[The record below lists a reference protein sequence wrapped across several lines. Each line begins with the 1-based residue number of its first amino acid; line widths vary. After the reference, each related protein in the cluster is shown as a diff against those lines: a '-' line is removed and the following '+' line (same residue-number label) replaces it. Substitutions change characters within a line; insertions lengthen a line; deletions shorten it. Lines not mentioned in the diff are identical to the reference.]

1 MQRQPEPDYD
11 TKARLHLGVDGQ
23 IMSWDDEK
31 GFGFVAVETPRLT
44 IFFHASVLQTRDL
57 LPQKGEQV
65 RIKAKYAEG
74 KWTATEVTSPHRRQI
89 HDKAAKQADRLL
101 QPMRDKLMFALP
113 LAALWL
119 LLLLLKLPKLFAVS
133 AALSLLSVALYAWDK
148 YCAMRK
154 RSRIPEAK
162 LNLFTLLGGWPGALL
177 ARYAFRHKTVKQPF
191 VLVFWISVLLNVAAV
206 LYILF
211 RQPESLALLWR

>member
-1 MQRQPEPDYD
+1 M
-11 TKARLHLGVDGQ
+11 
-23 IMSWDDEK
+23 
-31 GFGFVAVETPRLT
+31 
-44 IFFHASVLQTRDL
+44 
-57 LPQKGEQV
+57 
-65 RIKAKYAEG
+65 
-74 KWTATEVTSPHRRQI
+74 
-89 HDKAAKQADRLL
+89 
-101 QPMRDKLMFALP
+101 
-113 LAALWL
+113 
-119 LLLLLKLPKLFAVS
+119 
-133 AALSLLSVALYAWDK
+133 SLLSVALYAWDK
-148 YCAMRK
+148 HCAMRK

>member
-23 IMSWDDEK
+23 IVSWDDEK
-31 GFGFVAVETPRLT
+31 GFGFVAVETPRLA

-89 HDKAAKQADRLL
+89 HDKAAKQAGRLL
-101 QPMRDKLMFALP
+101 QPMRDKLICIAVDRFM
-113 LAALWL
+113 AAA
-119 LLLLLKLPKLFAVS
+119 FAVE
-133 AALSLLSVALYAWDK
+133 AAQTVCGFGGFVAVE
-148 YCAMRK
+148 CGFVCMGQ
-154 RSRIPEAK
+154 
-162 LNLFTLLGGWPGALL
+162 TLCDA
-177 ARYAFRHKTVKQPF
+177 
-191 VLVFWISVLLNVAAV
+191 
-206 LYILF
+206 
-211 RQPESLALLWR
+211 